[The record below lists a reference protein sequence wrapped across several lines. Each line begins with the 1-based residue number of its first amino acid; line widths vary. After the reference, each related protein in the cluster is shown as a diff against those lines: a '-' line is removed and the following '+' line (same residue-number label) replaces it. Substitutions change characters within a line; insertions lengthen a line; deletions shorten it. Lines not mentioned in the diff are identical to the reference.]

1 MVSGNSVHPPL
12 SAGGRWGGRGEGRGG
27 EGEGEGVGWL
37 VEPPTKFS
45 KRGA

>member
-1 MVSGNSVHPPL
+1 MVSGNSVHPPPFL
-12 SAGGRWGGRGEGRGG
+12 LEEGGGEGGRGG